1 MGATDLL
8 VFPTIAGLAR
18 KQGFRLCGG
27 DEGAMKTDEVCDR
40 PLETFGSPLPEL
52 TLIAARENGNIRKTR
67 NIF

>member
-40 PLETFGSPLPEL
+40 PRHPFAATIMQLEFDCGL
-52 TLIAARENGNIRKTR
+52 
-67 NIF
+67 

>member
-8 VFPTIAGLAR
+8 VFPTIAGLSR

-40 PLETFGSPLPEL
+40 PLDPFGSLLPEL
-52 TLIAARENGNIRKTR
+52 TLIAA
-67 NIF
+67 

>member
-8 VFPTIAGLAR
+8 VFPTIAGLSR

-40 PLETFGSPLPEL
+40 PLDPFGADTPMQLP
-52 TLIAARENGNIRKTR
+52 IALWKPSGRHYRS
-67 NIF
+67 

>member
-27 DEGAMKTDEVCDR
+27 DEGAMKTDEV
-40 PLETFGSPLPEL
+40 
-52 TLIAARENGNIRKTR
+52 
-67 NIF
+67 